1 MSAKVQRKSSLTTS
15 AASTSCL
22 PLPSQHFVE
31 SNLTLVLSRA
41 KRYERMMRAHGI
53 APNAA
58 SIKPAPSRSKAERRD
73 SIPLKKRKADQFLED
88 AGADD
93 DELVGW
99 GNIKEDPHLRDDK
112 ALVFKEFKTEGGC
125 RGNEEDHKPQIL
137 AQEQGLNLEQAT
149 NLMQYY
155 DNSSQLVVDDLY
167 GAGDFG
173 SGMAGYG
180 TPSGYATP
188 LGAGY
193 GLDSQAG
200 YFAAPYGS
208 SGVGNMNS
216 LSGMGV
222 MGGLSS
228 VPHSSPQTF
237 QYQQH
242 SLPFQP
248 EEQGRSDSP
257 LIVE

>member
-1 MSAKVQRKSSLTTS
+1 
-15 AASTSCL
+15 
-22 PLPSQHFVE
+22 
-31 SNLTLVLSRA
+31 
-41 KRYERMMRAHGI
+41 MMRAHGI

-58 SIKPAPSRSKAERRD
+58 SIKPAPARSKSERRD
-73 SIPLKKRKADQFLED
+73 SSAPLKKRKADQFLED
-88 AGADD
+88 AAADD

-99 GNIKEDPHLRDDK
+99 GNIKEDPHARDEK
-112 ALVFKEFKTEGGC
+112 ALVFKEFKTEGGSAS
-125 RGNEEDHKPQIL
+125 GSGEERKPQVM
-137 AQEQGLNLEQAT
+137 AQEQGLNLEQAA

-167 GAGDFG
+167 SAGDFG
-173 SGMAGYG
+173 GGMTGYG
-180 TPSGYATP
+180 TPVGYATP
-188 LGAGY
+188 LGSGY

-208 SGVGNMNS
+208 SGVSSMS
-216 LSGMGV
+216 SMSGVGG

-228 VPHSSPQTF
+228 VPRSSQQSF

-242 SLPFQP
+242 SLPYQP
-248 EEQGRSDSP
+248 EEQGHSDSP